1 MISALSLLLLL
12 QHACAAAQQ
21 QSTPVVPAGLFA
33 RAAAEGMVPVIVRFQ
48 VLPGPEEAR
57 RERIAEGRRA
67 VLEAIA
73 GTPHRVARAYETVPL
88 VALAAS
94 AETLRILASLPD
106 VVAVHED
113 TLAAPQPAPGP
124 SPRRPVQ

>member
-1 MISALSLLLLL
+1 MLLLLPVS
-12 QHACAAAQQ
+12 ASAWQ
-21 QSTPVVPAGLFA
+21 QSAEVVPPALFA
-33 RAAAEGMVPVIVRFQ
+33 RAAAEGTIPVIVRFQ
-48 VLPGPEEAR
+48 VPPGPEETR

-73 GTPHRVARAYETVPL
+73 GTPHRVRRAYETVPL
-88 VALAAS
+88 VAVVAS
-94 AETLRILASLPD
+94 VETLRILASLPG